1 MGTKRV
7 GLARTEALIE
17 NLKREINWGTNS
29 SFVNAP
35 ALKKAAGGAGQQG
48 ETLIIIGKNGA
59 AGNVTVDPFQ
69 ESSTQLFGFGTLLY
83 YGDRIFRY
91 TGIGGVAVTAGKLL
105 QTSAAV
111 PNHRDVAVQAAAA
124 AGVTTITVTLG
135 ATAATA
141 NQYKDGYIHINDDA
155 GQGQFMRIKS
165 NPAADASAT
174 LTLTLYDK
182 VVTALTTSSKADLI
196 GALFND
202 VVVAPT
208 AETGALVGVT
218 AMDMT
223 ADYYGWVQV
232 SGPCS
237 VLTSGTLVL
246 GHPAVRSDTL
256 AGAVEPGDHGTA
268 GENFTVGSVMVV
280 NDDTDNSVINL
291 NLL

>member
-35 ALKKAAGGAGQQG
+35 ALKKQAGGAGEQG
-48 ETLIIIGKNGA
+48 ETLIVIGKNGA
-59 AGNVTVDPFQ
+59 AASVTTDPFQ
-69 ESSTQLFGFGTLLY
+69 ESSTQLFGYGTLLY
-83 YGDRIFRY
+83 YGDRVFRY
-91 TGIGGVAVTAGKLL
+91 AGIGGVAVTAGKLL

-111 PNHRDVAVQAAAA
+111 TTHRDLACAVAA
-124 AGVTTITVTLG
+124 AGVSEVTVTLG
-135 ATAATA
+135 ATNAATL
-141 NQYKDGYIHINDDA
+141 NQYKDGYLHINDVA

-165 NPAADASAT
+165 NPVAAASAT
-174 LTLTLYDK
+174 LALTLYDK

-196 GALFND
+196 GAPFND
-202 VVVAPT
+202 LIVAPV
-208 AETGALVGVT
+208 AETGAIMGVT

-223 ADYYGWVQV
+223 ADYFGWVQV

-237 VLTSGTLVL
+237 ILTDGTLVL
-246 GHPAVRSDTL
+246 GHSAARSDNL
-256 AGAVEPGDHGTA
+256 AGAVEPAPNDTY
-268 GENFTVGSVMVV
+268 VQIGSVMVV
-280 NDDTDNSVINL
+280 NGDTDNSVINL